1 MDTALILAYLDSL
14 NPAAVYATD
23 SVGDALTSCGMNL
36 RRSEDGHGIAVEG
49 IELPLTTSD
58 WGSPGISPQSI
69 ISAVFRI
76 LTASGPCSSA
86 SGRGI
91 WYRNVLAQLKRQAEA
106 WENRRPSAG
115 TVWNGEACVWLD
127 DDSTD
132 RITLQW
138 ADWFAP
144 LALRFA
150 KLRAAAAQKKDSASV
165 TAVHVDELNQDLLQF
180 AERIG
185 VGFDAFSWD
194 GERSGGT
201 VTLGTIGVA
210 DVAKARA
217 LGLEI
222 LDDWEKSLLHEWST

>member
-1 MDTALILAYLDSL
+1 MDTAAILEYLDSL
-14 NPAAVYATD
+14 DPAAVYTAD
-23 SVGDALTSCGMNL
+23 SVRDALTIHGMNL
-36 RRSEDGHGIAVEG
+36 TRSEDGHGIAVEG
-49 IELPLTTSD
+49 IELPLTTPE

-76 LTASGPCSSA
+76 LTGSGPYSSV
-86 SGRGI
+86 SGRGF

-132 RITLQW
+132 RITLEW

-144 LALRFA
+144 LGLRFA
-150 KLRAAAAQKKDSASV
+150 KLRAAAARKEDPASV
-165 TAVHVDELNQDLLQF
+165 AADRVDELNQDLLQF

-185 VGFDAFSWD
+185 VGFDVFSWD

-201 VTLGTIGVA
+201 VTTGTIRVA

-222 LDDWEKSLLHEWST
+222 LDEWERSLLRE